1 LLIVSVPFSICEN
14 NQTPGLVITPTA
26 GQHRQQGN
34 DEMEVADLSVLL
46 NYELEG
52 GGLLQLLNY
61 QLQGGGLRRH
71 LEFGYLNKFLR
82 KMAKTFCFSYFF
94 AIFASS

>member
-1 LLIVSVPFSICEN
+1 
-14 NQTPGLVITPTA
+14 VITPTA

-71 LEFGYLNKFLR
+71 DNHSIESEEIPARRPESEYNYGSVLR
-82 KMAKTFCFSYFF
+82 NHLSAKSFQFELFF
-94 AIFASS
+94 